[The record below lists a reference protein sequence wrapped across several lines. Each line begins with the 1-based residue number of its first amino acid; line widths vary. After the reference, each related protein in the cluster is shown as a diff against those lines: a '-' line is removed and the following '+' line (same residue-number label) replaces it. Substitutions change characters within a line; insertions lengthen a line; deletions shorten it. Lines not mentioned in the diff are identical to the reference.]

1 MEKINPDELDI
12 LNDTRGKGQ
21 RKRYEPDSRSRGRD
35 TSEHSYHARDTS
47 DVYKKLSDKQRK
59 FVDTYLLTEDKRLA
73 MKEANYSP
81 NTGTFNVMSNPN
93 VKEAIK
99 RCENDLWETF
109 KDYAELAL
117 QVQVD
122 MLTNDKVSFKVKLD
136 ASNSILDRA
145 GYKPADRKEI
155 VGAIGTVAVES
166 KAVNDFAER
175 ARQLLQQKGLI
186 DPNEIVDAEIVDD

>member
-35 TSEHSYHARDTS
+35 TSEHSYHQRELADAYAR
-47 DVYKKLSDKQRK
+47 LSEKQRK

-73 MKEANYSP
+73 MKEANYAPNASP
-81 NTGTFNVMSNPN
+81 CTVMNKPN
-93 VKEAIK
+93 VQEVLA
-99 RCENDLWETF
+99 RGENELWGRF

-155 VGAIGTVAVES
+155 VGAIGTIAVES

>member
-35 TSEHSYHARDTS
+35 TSEHSYHPRP
-47 DVYKKLSDKQRK
+47 LSDAYDRLSGMQKK
-59 FVDTYLLTEDKRLA
+59 FVKTYLLTEDKKLA
-73 MKEANYSP
+73 MEEANYSP
-81 NTGTFNVMSNPN
+81 KTPVANVINNPN
-93 VKEAIK
+93 VKEVLQK
-99 RCENDLWETF
+99 GENELWGRF

-155 VGAIGTVAVES
+155 VGAIGTIAVES